1 MFRIFPL
8 AVISLL
14 IASPCAANNSYFIP
28 GDAFFYC
35 EIDQS
40 EWSQLQS
47 GQLNFLEY
55 DRPEEMPVFFCGY
68 TGYKKLDLSNLSTRC
83 RSRLLTAVASMKKRY
98 PSRLLELDREEHD
111 LPDTNGIKEKE
122 PNKIRV
128 FIYNRS
134 FDYSKFRIGLKYN
147 ESWIDYA
154 TQRGFKREHFQYDFF
169 VPTVKGITESWRMG
183 SAVPPLNANLPSSN
197 QGSLSNAIKIDVSQV
212 MFLVCPPVS
221 FESLCFPSRDS
232 KLECYAVTEST
243 VKTLVNDQSKPR
255 RSIWL
260 ETD

>member
-1 MFRIFPL
+1 MFRISPL

-14 IASPCAANNSYFIP
+14 ITAPCLANNSYFIP

-35 EIDQS
+35 EIDLS
-40 EWSQLQS
+40 EWNQLQS

-68 TGYKKLDLSNLSTRC
+68 TGYRKLDLSNLSTHFR
-83 RSRLLTAVASMKKRY
+83 RQLLTAIASMKKRY
-98 PSRLLELDREEHD
+98 PSEIRELEREEND
-111 LPDTNGIKEKE
+111 VPDTSGVEKKET
-122 PNKIRV
+122 NKIRV
-128 FIYNRS
+128 FVYNES

-169 VPTVKGITESWRMG
+169 VPTVQGITESWRMG
-183 SAVPPLNANLPSSN
+183 SAVPPLYVNLPSSN
-197 QGSLSNAIKIDVSQV
+197 QDSISTAMKFDASRV

-232 KLECYAVTEST
+232 KLECYAVSEST
-243 VKTLVNDQSKPR
+243 LKTLVNDQSRPR

>member
-1 MFRIFPL
+1 MFRIFSL

-14 IASPCAANNSYFIP
+14 IAAPSAANNSYFIP

-35 EIDQS
+35 EIDLS
-40 EWSQLQS
+40 EWNQLHS

-68 TGYKKLDLSNLSTRC
+68 TGYRKLDLSNLSTRF

-98 PSRLLELDREEHD
+98 PSALLELDREENNF
-111 LPDTNGIKEKE
+111 PDTSGIEKKEL
-122 PNKIRV
+122 NKIRV
-128 FIYNRS
+128 FVYNKS

-147 ESWIDYA
+147 ESWVDYA

-183 SAVPPLNANLPSSN
+183 SAVPPLNVNLHSSN
-197 QGSLSNAIKIDVSQV
+197 QDAISTAMTIDASQV
-212 MFLVCPPVS
+212 MFLICPPVS

-232 KLECYAVTEST
+232 KLECYAVSEST
-243 VKTLVNDQSKPR
+243 LKTLINDQSKPR

-260 ETD
+260 EAD